1 MKTEEIELTPK
12 EKAMQLLN
20 EYDFI
25 RGYDGMG
32 IGDEEITLADR
43 KQCCLVFIDNLLK
56 WMSFH
61 FGFIG
66 SKTLT
71 YWHEVK
77 EEIKQ
82 IQTLDT

>member
-1 MKTEEIELTPK
+1 MKSEERELTPK
-12 EKAMQLLN
+12 EKAKQLL
-20 EYDFI
+20 EKYDFI
-25 RGYDGMG
+25 NGYDGMG
-32 IGDEEITLADR
+32 IGDNEITLSNR
-43 KQCCLVFIDNLLK
+43 KECCLVLVDDFLK
-56 WMSFH
+56 SMSFH

-71 YWHEVK
+71 YWYEVK